1 MEQVAKLIH
10 KTDMTY
16 LPTAFPAHFYGM
28 PDGKIY
34 IVFSRFY
41 KVNKY
46 ETGLEFIFA
55 EHKEFAYD
63 YELEKIIPN
72 NKRIRKMPIFSESVD
87 KPNLKIDIIK
97 IDRNL
102 NSYGEAFIHINNTAQ
117 EMRNPRVELLAS

>member
-41 KVNKY
+41 KVNFS

-63 YELEKIIPN
+63 YELEKILPS
-72 NKRIRKMPIFSESVD
+72 KKGFRKIPIFAETID
-87 KPNLKIDIIK
+87 KPNPEIKILKID
-97 IDRNL
+97 RSL
-102 NSYGEAFIHINNTAQ
+102 NSYGEAFIYLNSTAQ
-117 EMRNPRVELLAS
+117 EMKKPRFELLAS